1 MPQPKKQGSSACK
14 PSARKPAAR
23 KPAARKP
30 AASRS
35 GRAAPPKPAT
45 DAKSA
50 AASGATPADERR
62 EDQLLAAAASL
73 RDMLSKGVVIT
84 GDRLQEAVDEVVKRG
99 RMTREDAEELVHNL
113 VEIGRRQTQDALAE
127 IEGIIG
133 RSATQTR
140 RMTRSRVKSV
150 GAVARRAPG
159 TDRALRTVDRVRRAA
174 GLGPG
179 LPDHRLRRPHDG
191 AGQGAPRRPERR
203 RAAQGPRPRAPQ
215 RQPQVGPGGD
225 RQAAAV
231 ARHRAASGATYP
243 GAHGVL
249 HVHPPREGRRARSAD
264 RHARVRRQ
272 RGRPHGGLC
281 RLRRRCDPRRPRAR
295 GHHEAQASVRRSAH
309 AAGARAEPRADRAA
323 RRSPRRALAGAALR
337 APAGDQARAGA
348 GRADADRP
356 SRRLPARPD
365 RARRRAVA
373 LPQQA
378 RVLVRHGR

>member
-50 AASGATPADERR
+50 PASAATAADQRR
-62 EDQLLAAAASL
+62 EDQLLAAAAAL
-73 RDMLSKGVVIT
+73 REMLSKGVVIT
-84 GDRLQEAVDEVVKRG
+84 GDRLQEAVDEVVTRG

-174 GLGPG
+174 GLGQAFPITGYDDLTTVQVKERLAG
-179 LPDHRLRRPHDG
+179 LNAADLRKVRDH
-191 AGQGAPRRPERR
+191 ERR
-203 RAAQGPRPRAPQ
+203 NANRKSVLAAI
-215 RQPQVGPGGD
+215 D
-225 RQAAAV
+225 K
-231 ARHRAASGATYP
+231 
-243 GAHGVL
+243 
-249 HVHPPREGRRARSAD
+249 
-264 RHARVRRQ
+264 
-272 RGRPHGGLC
+272 
-281 RLRRRCDPRRPRAR
+281 RL
-295 GHHEAQASVRRSAH
+295 
-309 AAGARAEPRADRAA
+309 
-323 RRSPRRALAGAALR
+323 
-337 APAGDQARAGA
+337 
-348 GRADADRP
+348 
-356 SRRLPARPD
+356 
-365 RARRRAVA
+365 
-373 LPQQA
+373 
-378 RVLVRHGR
+378 